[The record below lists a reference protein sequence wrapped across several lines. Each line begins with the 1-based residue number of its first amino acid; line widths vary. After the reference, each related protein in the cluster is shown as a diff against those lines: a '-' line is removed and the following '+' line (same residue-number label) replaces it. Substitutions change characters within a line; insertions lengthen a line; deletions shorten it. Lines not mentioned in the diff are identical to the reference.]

1 MALLKSQDN
10 VSVEK
15 IPDTIR
21 NVMRMYIGMHIDVVT
36 VKFLSTS
43 SSSAQLA
50 IDRVADLHS
59 QMLATKI
66 LSEYNRKPCCQSMA
80 EHREESCI
88 IR

>member
-36 VKFLSTS
+36 MKFLSTS
-43 SSSAQLA
+43 SSSAQLEA
-50 IDRVADLHS
+50 CRNLPRIIGF
-59 QMLATKI
+59 LA
-66 LSEYNRKPCCQSMA
+66 SA
-80 EHREESCI
+80 EH
-88 IR
+88 

>member
-1 MALLKSQDN
+1 MH
-10 VSVEK
+10 
-15 IPDTIR
+15 
-21 NVMRMYIGMHIDVVT
+21 MYSGMHIDVVT

-66 LSEYNRKPCCQSMA
+66 LLSEYDRKPCCQSMA
-80 EHREESCI
+80 EHREERCT